1 MYIHIEILP
10 AQFRLVYVRDS
21 PTLSQTAPAHVCG
34 CVSVGVERERERE
47 RESVFVYVCVSVC
60 ALLCVCVRECKCVCV
75 VQNVCLKC
83 VALFVCASHLHR
95 LGKLSQTCTKQVHC
109 LMGSFSFSLYL
120 IYFFSSLTLS
130 LSLFPSLPLALSSA
144 LSLARTRARSFFFFL
159 SLSRACSLS
168 LHCLVHPPSPTTPL
182 SPTFP
187 TSDRRHV
194 SSMVLKALAAI
205 CTTNS
210 SEPVKAALRLLTSCS
225 SPNTWPKSPLKG
237 TVNDER
243 IS

>member
-144 LSLARTRARSFFFFL
+144 LSLARTRARSFFL
-159 SLSRACSLS
+159 SLARALSHCIVSFIPPPPPLPSL
-168 LHCLVHPPSPTTPL
+168 PPFLPQTEDTYPAW
-182 SPTFP
+182 F
-187 TSDRRHV
+187 
-194 SSMVLKALAAI
+194 
-205 CTTNS
+205 
-210 SEPVKAALRLLTSCS
+210 
-225 SPNTWPKSPLKG
+225 
-237 TVNDER
+237 
-243 IS
+243 